1 MAFTPNV
8 GGGPPGIYE
17 SEGRFYGKD
26 LRFNGDLRVAAH
38 GDYETVDG
46 LENYRQSLIRRIL
59 VRPGEYRL
67 RPDYGAGLI
76 SYVKKPFTSTNR
88 AEIVKRITS
97 QVAQDRRTEKVV
109 SVSIETLTFN
119 NINYYKVSLVVQA
132 FGRRQEL
139 RPFTVQREV

>member
-1 MAFTPNV
+1 M
-8 GGGPPGIYE
+8 
-17 SEGRFYGKD
+17 
-26 LRFNGDLRVAAH
+26 AAH
-38 GDYETVDG
+38 CDYETVDG
-46 LENYRQSLIRRIL
+46 LENYRQSLIRRII

-109 SVSIETLTFN
+109 SVSIETVTFN